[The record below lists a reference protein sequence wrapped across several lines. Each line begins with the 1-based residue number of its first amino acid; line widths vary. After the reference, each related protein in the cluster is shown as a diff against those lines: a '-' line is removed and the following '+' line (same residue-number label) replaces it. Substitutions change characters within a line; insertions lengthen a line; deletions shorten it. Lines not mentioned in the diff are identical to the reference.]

1 MQSATEIFEL
11 ICWDDADLLQHMGV
25 LEEMSDVFIWLEED
39 ETDRK
44 ALLKFNKKFSL
55 GFLLNKESDA
65 IFFLVNEWEFN
76 TGNNELRGRYERE
89 MQKIC
94 TFFGKKNDT
103 DFVNKL
109 LLPWVS
115 KVLEVHFEN
124 VDLSEFLF

>member
-11 ICWDDADLLQHMGV
+11 LCWDDADLLQHMGV
-25 LEEMSDVFIWLEED
+25 LEEMSDVFIWIEED

-55 GFLLNKESDA
+55 GFLSDKESNA
-65 IFFLVNEWEFN
+65 VYFLVNEWEFH
-76 TGNNELRGRYERE
+76 TGINQLRGRYERE
-89 MQKIC
+89 IQKIC
-94 TFFGKKNDT
+94 AFFGKKDDK

-109 LLPWVS
+109 LLPWVC

>member
-11 ICWDDADLLQHMGV
+11 LCWDDADLLQHMGV
-25 LEEMSDVFIWLEED
+25 LEEMSDVFIWTEED
-39 ETDRK
+39 ETDRL

-55 GFLLNKESDA
+55 GFSLDKETDA
-65 IFFLVNEWEFN
+65 IYFLVNEWEFH
-76 TGNNELRGRYERE
+76 TGNNQLRGRYERE

-124 VDLSEFLF
+124 VNLREFLF

>member
-11 ICWDDADLLQHMGV
+11 LCWDDADLLKHMGV
-25 LEEMSDVFIWLEED
+25 LEEMSDVFILTEED

-55 GFLLNKESDA
+55 GFLSDKESDS
-65 IFFLVNEWEFN
+65 IYFLVNECEFH
-76 TGNNELRGRYERE
+76 TRNNVSRGRYERE
-89 MQKIC
+89 IQKIC
-94 TFFGKKNDT
+94 TFFGRKDDK

-124 VDLSEFLF
+124 VHLIEFLF